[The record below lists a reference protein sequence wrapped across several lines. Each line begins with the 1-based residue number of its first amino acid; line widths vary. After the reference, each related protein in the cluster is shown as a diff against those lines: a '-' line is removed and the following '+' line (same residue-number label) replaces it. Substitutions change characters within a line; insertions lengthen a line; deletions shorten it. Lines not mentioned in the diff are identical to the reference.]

1 MYGVVLWSDLSQNK
15 AVFWCEDH
23 GDLAFYHANPE
34 TSLTIQMDA
43 GDLVQFEVSQKTK
56 LRTALNPRVICDGL
70 HVELPNRLIAET
82 KPQAADASTQVVPF
96 PDREKTGTPR
106 PQRTGTR

>member
-1 MYGVVLWSDLSQNK
+1 MYGVVLWSDLTQNK

-43 GDLVQFEVSQKTK
+43 GDLVQFEVSQDAK
-56 LRTALNPRVICDGL
+56 LRTALNPRVVYEGL
-70 HVELPNRLIAET
+70 HVDLPNRLVAEGN
-82 KPQAADASTQVVPF
+82 PQTRDAASQVVHY
-96 PDREKTGTPR
+96 PDREKSEVQTPR
-106 PQRTGTR
+106 RTVAR

>member
-23 GDLAFYHANPE
+23 GDLAFYHENSE
-34 TSLTIQMDA
+34 TTLTIQMDA
-43 GDLVQFEVSQKTK
+43 GDLVQFEVSQETK
-56 LRTALNPRVICDGL
+56 LQTALNPRVVCDGL
-70 HVELPNRLIAET
+70 HVELPDRLIAEG
-82 KPQAADASTQVVPF
+82 KPQDQDAATQVVPF
-96 PDREKTGTPR
+96 PDREMTGAPR